1 VTASTDRASPLAS
14 WSAAFAKAGATPAAF
29 AIRELPF
36 TTQVNLRGN
45 ASDAAFAAAVRG
57 AIGCE
62 LPREANTHAVGPDIA
77 AIWLGPDEWLV
88 VAQAGRA
95 DAISASLRQALAGK
109 RHSVS
114 DVSASRTVIEIS
126 GSDARLVLAKGCPLD
141 MHSSSFA
148 PPRTA
153 QTLLAKAN
161 VIIQCMDAAPRYRLF
176 VRSSFASYVAEWLT
190 DAAREC
196 AAARVAGF
204 ADLAARL
211 APGATST
218 TPGRTT

>member
-1 VTASTDRASPLAS
+1 VTASTERASPLAS
-14 WSAAFAKAGATPAAF
+14 WSAAFAEASAAPAAF

-36 TTQVNLRGN
+36 TTQVNLRGD
-45 ASDAAFAAAVRG
+45 ASDAAFASAVRT

-62 LPREANTHAVGPDIA
+62 LPREANTYAIGADIA

-88 VAQAGRA
+88 VAGPDRA
-95 DAISASLRQALAGK
+95 DAISASLRQALSGK

-126 GSDARLVLAKGCPLD
+126 GRDARLVIAKGCPLD
-141 MHSSSFA
+141 MHASAFA
-148 PPRTA
+148 PPRSA
-153 QTLLAKAN
+153 QTVLAKAN
-161 VIIQCMDAAPRYRLF
+161 VIVQCVDATRFRVF
-176 VRSSFASYVAEWLT
+176 VRSSFASYLAEWLT

-196 AAARVAGF
+196 AVARAAGLS
-204 ADLAARL
+204 DLAVQL

-218 TPGRTT
+218 TPGRAA